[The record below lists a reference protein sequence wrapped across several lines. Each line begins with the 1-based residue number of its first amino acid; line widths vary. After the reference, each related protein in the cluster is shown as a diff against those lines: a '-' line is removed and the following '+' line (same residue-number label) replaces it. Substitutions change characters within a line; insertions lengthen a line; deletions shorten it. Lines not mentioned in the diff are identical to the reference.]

1 MKIEEIEGVG
11 PAYAQK
17 LMAAGV
23 PTIDALLEQGSKAKE
38 RARLAASTGISEHVL
53 LKWVNAADLMRVTG
67 IGSEFSEL
75 LEVAGVD
82 SATELAQRRPEVLQA
97 RLVEINNAK
106 KLVRRVPTVNEVE
119 KWVAEAR
126 RLPKVVTH

>member
-23 PTIDALLEQGSKAKE
+23 PTIEALLEQGSKATE
-38 RARLAASTGISEHVL
+38 RAKLAASTGISEHVL
-53 LKWVNAADLMRVTG
+53 LKWVNAADLMRVKG
-67 IGSEFSEL
+67 IGSEYSEL

-82 SATELAQRRPEVLQA
+82 SATELAQRRPENLHA
-97 RLVEINNAK
+97 RLEEINNAK
-106 KLVRRVPTVNEVE
+106 KLVRRVPTLNEVE